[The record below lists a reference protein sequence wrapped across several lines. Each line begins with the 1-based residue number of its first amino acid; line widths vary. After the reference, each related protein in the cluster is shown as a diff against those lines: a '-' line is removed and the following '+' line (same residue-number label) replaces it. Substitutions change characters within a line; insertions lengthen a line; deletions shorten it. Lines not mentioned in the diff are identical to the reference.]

1 VIRHDRARGNTN
13 LPEGTE
19 MTYRKRS
26 YVEHVAVR
34 VKDIQWHIRFFREAL
49 GMTIRAVDGDADHP
63 KQVWTIGGVQLMSDP
78 GFAGPEGRLAHLGVM
93 TEDLEAA
100 LVAAYAWEGVKAM
113 PQGRNWLALPDGL
126 CVEVMQAT
134 VPAVEQALAI
144 DPRA

>member
-1 VIRHDRARGNTN
+1 VAYT
-13 LPEGTE
+13 
-19 MTYRKRS
+19 KRS

-49 GMTIRAVDGDADHP
+49 GMPVREVDGPPDDP
-63 KQVWTIGGVQLMSDP
+63 KQIWTVGGVQLIVDP
-78 GFAGPEGRLAHLGVM
+78 DFAGPEGRLAHLGVM

-100 LVAAYAWEGVKAM
+100 LAEAFAWEGVTRM

-126 CVEVMQAT
+126 CVEVIQAT
-134 VPAVEQALAI
+134 GNSVAAALAV